1 MFFLSSFS
9 STKDPVQDYPH
20 IVIYCVGD
28 GHGYG
33 ALDEVHGQ
41 ALVPPAVH
49 TLTPAKDTKLTIPP
63 TQTN

>member
-1 MFFLSSFS
+1 M
-9 STKDPVQDYPH
+9 QDYPH